1 MDSKKIVSILFF
13 FISFL
18 ITIFDESEARTLD
31 FGSSP
36 SPAPG
41 PSYNGCWFLLNS
53 CRNGS
58 LTACIHPSSSTGSKE
73 LLLVVK
79 NDGEIPLKVNVTM
92 SHASKHII
100 QEIQLPQH
108 QIKKV
113 NIPANLGGNSYIQLD
128 AGNLECVI
136 RIGSAA
142 ASGGGIFDYIPFAT
156 HMTPI
161 NGAYLLFLTALIIGS
176 TCACYKRGKRRQQG
190 DGIQYQE
197 LEMGQPDS
205 PLPNNVETTDGWEQD
220 WDGDWDELKS
230 KVAVGHQMAN
240 GSANGLTSRLP
251 NKDGRGNTW
260 DD

>member
-142 ASGGGIFDYIPFAT
+142 ASG
-156 HMTPI
+156 
-161 NGAYLLFLTALIIGS
+161 S